1 MAEQR
6 IFLSHGEVAMNR
18 DLARHWLGLGH
29 YVGLQYPPTLPEG
42 SAVEKHRDDGDRCR
56 IYHMDASTAVMKA
69 FEDFGGI
76 DLVVHGIE
84 ELDEFARWE
93 EDSVG
98 LAEEISNLFESVH
111 QLNRVALKRF
121 SGQRHGQ
128 LLFLLSHGGRVA
140 SPIMNAG
147 KLALMGAIAEES
159 RSTIIVLAI
168 SLAEGTVM
176 VEPVSRRRHE
186 KPMALTESFDT
197 LDVLI
202 AAGRSLH
209 GQNIQ
214 IGR

>member
-1 MAEQR
+1 
-6 IFLSHGEVAMNR
+6 MNR

-29 YVGLQYPPTLPEG
+29 YVGLQYSPTIPKG
-42 SAVEKHRDDGDRCR
+42 SADEKPCADGDRCR

-84 ELDEFARWE
+84 GLDEFAQWE
-93 EDSVG
+93 EDSIG
-98 LAEEISNLFESVH
+98 LAEAISKLFESVH

-121 SGQRHGQ
+121 NGQRHGQ
-128 LLFLLSHGGRVA
+128 LLFLLRHGGRVA

-147 KLALMGAIAEES
+147 KLALMGAIAEEC
-159 RSTIIVLAI
+159 RSTIIVQAI
-168 SLAEGTVM
+168 SLAEGTEM
-176 VEPVSRRRHE
+176 AEPVSRRKAK
-186 KPMALTESFDT
+186 KPMAVTEWFDT
-197 LDVLI
+197 LDVVI

-214 IGR
+214 IGG